1 MNLGRFRLVYS
12 QYLGMFIPVSEA
24 TKSHGQK
31 SSGKRMRSRHALAT
45 ALLSIAYSYDAI
57 SAPPVLVTDA
67 LPTAGVIT
75 SGAGAI
81 NTNAAAMTVN
91 QATKN
96 MVINWGTFNIGSAA
110 SVHFDQ
116 QLGATSAV
124 LNRVN
129 AAGGLSQIMG
139 KLSANGQVYLIN
151 PNGILFGSGSTVN
164 VNSLIAST
172 LDIKDDVFNKG
183 YLSILNGDAAFS
195 GATGLIQVEKGAT
208 LTSASGGKIMM
219 FAPNIENNGLINTPD
234 GQTLLAAGQ
243 KVYLYA
249 SEDSNLRGLLVEV
262 DNGSAVGSHVTNMNL
277 GNIIAE
283 RGNVT
288 LAGIAVNQQ
297 GRVKTTTSV
306 TANGSIKI
314 QARTSS
320 SKATVTSDSAGAAVT
335 HYADVSG
342 SVELG
347 ENSITEVLPDLNDKN
362 TVLDSTT
369 VQKSFVD
376 ITGKSIHLLKNA
388 LIVAPSGN
396 VNLSA
401 GLDPHVPTITEN
413 GLAAANKSSIYFE
426 SGSTIDVSGVGS
438 GSTLA
443 DRLGETAAQ
452 VSVASNV
459 VQAELRSSELKDS
472 PLQRTGLLSKA
483 KVYVDS
489 RATGVDGDVGTSV
502 ADVSGYVAQIGHT
515 IGERLATGGSV
526 KVVSEGNIVFAPDAT
541 INVSGGK
548 VDYIG
553 GTVTKTRLLA
563 SNGQSYDIA
572 NASKDLKYVGVQN
585 VSVQEQGYS
594 SGKDAG
600 SVTFAAPAM
609 VLEGKL
615 KGDTIA
621 GIRQRTLA
629 SLPKGATLQL
639 GLDKD
644 LKNIAIASTNVL
656 HSDIVFDSST
666 GATSVP
672 VFDESLTDDQKKTLR
687 LGSNFTPEGFS
698 NLKYLTDGQIIV
710 KDGVNIDTN
719 PGGSITMSGGGV
731 NVQGNLTSRGG
742 AVSLQAKEKIGY
754 VAVAASG
761 TSADIRTGNIE
772 IGSKATLDV
781 SGKWVNDTLNPS
793 ASDAVVINGGKVT
806 LSASV
811 IKKPNAP
818 AGGDVI
824 LDSGSL
830 VNASGG
836 AWLNASGK
844 LSGGNGG
851 DISLSASGGQD
862 DNVAHIGKLAL
873 NGTLRADSLANGGS
887 VAVTSGSVTI
897 GSKALGTNGEM
908 LIDPTFFRNGG
919 FSSYSVS
926 GYEGLTLEDDTTIA
940 PVALTRMLNSGFK
953 VQKSGADITNFS
965 YLALLPTTNA
975 AITRKATNLSL
986 SATTQTAGNLSLGLG
1001 SAIITDPGASVAL
1014 AANRQ
1019 LTVLGSVTA
1028 LAGNI
1033 SMTLGK
1039 VPADNDVVSYL
1050 NNQTLWLGANSLLD
1064 VSGVTD
1070 SYLNTNGF
1078 RVGTV
1083 KDAGTITLNAEKGTV
1098 VAKSGAKVNLNGT
1111 HAMLDVKSGN
1121 GFSAK
1126 DVASQGGSLAI
1137 SAREGVL
1144 WDATTNAHGGNNSV
1158 ASGNFSLDVS
1168 KSLLIPADSSSSLA
1182 NYPTGPRE
1190 IVLQQKGDV
1199 VPAGLDVG
1207 TAIDSSLNG
1216 KAYVSA
1222 DKVESAGF
1230 DSVALSSRDSIRVS
1244 EAVTLK
1250 TRGSI
1255 TLDAPNIVVDNNA
1268 NATLESSYVS
1278 MGYNQKLGDDSVNA
1292 PVAGTGS
1299 LTVKADYIDL
1309 FGKQSLSGVKKT
1321 NFISAGDIQ
1330 MRGMLPDAAKILIPT
1345 GGLQTAGDMSFS
1357 ATTIYPSTLSE
1368 YTLSSVGANST
1379 IAFHHN
1385 GNDSG
1390 VPFSVLGTLNV
1401 VADNIIQDGVL
1412 RSPFGVINLKAA
1424 NKLTLT
1430 DGSLTSVSAEGKTL
1444 PFGTTDNGT
1453 SWTYNFGDGSADR
1466 KRTFTSLPDKAVNL
1480 NGKSITT
1487 EVGSNVDISGGGD
1500 LSAWEFTTGTG
1511 GSDDV
1516 LAANGVFAIMP
1527 NLKAGYMAG
1536 NSESYNSGTLK
1547 AGDSIYLSGGN
1558 GLPAGNYVLLP
1569 AHYALLA
1576 GGYSVKAVAGTQDFT
1591 AQQNTLNKDGSKLVS
1606 GYRTQ
1611 FGGITADSRSSGF
1624 LVASG
1629 DVARTQS
1636 EFTNTLA
1643 SNLFKADSTA
1653 TSGLRLPADA
1663 GRVAISAVTDLV
1675 LDGSITGKHSAGSRG
1690 SAVDISSDK
1699 IAISGDGSK
1708 ETEAGYLTL
1717 SSTKL
1722 NAMGAESLTIGGK
1735 RTSVAAGTQLDVT
1748 ASNVKLIGGASLA
1761 GQEVTLAA
1769 TNMVSM
1775 VNGTSVNATG
1785 LATSGNSALI
1795 IGNADVAG
1803 SGDGALLQVSTGGQH
1818 DLVRKSVSKA
1828 TGSLDIQSGAKISA
1842 DGSITVDA
1850 TKSNSVNGKIEVGLV
1865 VEDEKTKVSSRQ
1877 GGAVRLGAP
1886 NISFGTT
1893 TATVDGLLLDNVKL
1907 AALGN
1912 PSNIQLKSYTTIDF
1926 YGSAEVGKD
1935 KLKSLTLET
1944 AGIKGY
1950 NNASDKVTL
1959 TADTVK
1965 FANPDGAEFKPTGTL
1980 GSGTL
1985 QVNAGK
1991 EIGLGSG
1998 TFSTAG
2004 FKTVILNANQV
2015 VGEAKGTLD
2024 VTGDLNINAGRI
2036 TAAGLSDQTIKASG
2050 NLVTKRLKDADDKV
2064 VTILDKAPL
2073 GGKLTLM
2080 ANTITHGGIIDM
2092 PSGTVTLKASGAGVV
2107 AGDDSLILLKDS
2119 QINVQGSAK
2128 MLGTVAGLADAGT
2141 INLQTTKG
2149 NILMEA
2155 GAVLD
2160 VSATGG
2166 AGAGTVAINTAG
2178 VAALAGTLNGIA
2190 AVGNGVSL
2198 PKQGSFELNAKT
2210 MTDFKALNVELERG
2224 NFNQSRNIHVAKGD
2238 LNIDEGDTV
2247 TAHNVT
2253 LTTDDGDMRVAG
2265 TINATGEK
2273 GGIVNLNAGQKT
2285 NDGKGDEKGN
2295 ITLAKTAKIYAYATY
2310 SATEVAGSK
2319 GDGGKVTLN
2328 TVIDSDISPTKGST
2342 ITADKGSQI
2351 DVSGKGLGSDGKV
2364 VLRAPRLGITG
2375 NTQAGDDIAISNF
2388 ESTVIGDNASIVA
2401 EGVKVYKNELGKV
2414 DVDLDTTF
2422 VDKML
2427 TDNTNFL
2434 ANSSVDTS
2442 KLFKLGQKF
2451 GSRFS
2456 VASSDEV
2463 QSTRDITVT
2472 AVDGLNLHNSGALTL
2487 RAERN
2492 VNVNANMSAGFT
2504 TADTSGVL
2512 ADGGAWTYRIAA
2524 GADLNSADVLATNN
2538 QGSGDFTLAEGKLI
2552 RTGTG
2557 DIEIATGAN
2566 FNLASATSAIYTVGE
2581 SDVKDYKSTLGN
2593 FIDPTIVVANYTVNG
2608 GDITLASK
2616 GNINGSYSTQL
2627 PADWLFRQGRLETVI
2642 QKGKG
2647 TKTLPFLNTSWWA
2660 NFSTFNENIGTLGG
2674 GDVNINAGGTINNL
2688 SAVIATNGRVF
2699 GTNAEKST
2707 LVVNGGGDMN
2717 VKAAGDIA
2725 GGMYMVDK
2733 GTANISSDGSL
2744 SAGANNVH
2752 AAFAL
2757 GDAVINV
2764 ATRGQLDVMSVF
2776 NPTLTGMSTTN
2787 APSIKEDFSAFS
2799 TYSSNTAVKLTSIA
2813 SGVSI
2818 KNGEFSTA
2826 DPSAQ
2831 ADTNNAANYFPG
2843 TVKVVAL
2850 GGDLNIERT
2859 ISMLPSSNGNLEL
2872 ATSNSLKFID
2882 TAFLVMS
2889 DLDPDTVPSV
2899 LKPSLNLLKFSEIL
2913 TKNITEGDKFHSA
2926 TPVHQN
2932 DTQSV
2937 LIYAGLDITGN
2948 NLNSVTLNLPKK
2960 AIITAGHD
2968 IIDLAVWGQNV
2979 NSSDVSSITAGRD
2992 FIYTPTLDG
3001 NGTFSENFQGVTW
3014 SGPGYLDVAAGHNI
3028 NLGNANGI
3036 VTRGNILNPFL
3047 PDAGASLSL
3056 LVGAAAADDK
3066 AFIAKYLDPSV
3077 SKSYS
3082 SNLTSFVRKVTGI
3095 SDDEVLSDD
3104 AAWTKFK
3111 VMDEQLQHQFVQTS
3125 FFNELKQTGIDHNA
3139 GSSGYKRGVDA
3150 IATLF
3155 PDDNYDGQLDL
3166 AFSQVKTERGGDLN
3180 VMAPGGGVVIGLPKI
3195 PEALL
3200 KAKSSNG
3207 QNSDSRLGMF
3217 TVKGGNINLFTKGNI
3232 DVAQSREFTI
3242 AGGDILDWS
3251 STGDIDAGK
3260 GSKTATSAPPP
3271 LIRTDVNGNTFTDL
3285 SGVVSGS
3292 GIGVLKTLPEQPIN
3306 NVYLIAPNGAVN
3318 AGDAGIRS
3326 AGNLLIAA
3334 QRVIGADNISVGG
3347 VSSGVPAVSS
3357 AGISFNAPVSPD
3369 SGSTTKQGDQLG
3381 AADKLGQ
3388 NSKLAALP
3396 SVISVEVISLGDES
3410 TPAVKT
3416 EISTKPET
3424 STKNDKDGKNKKD

>member
-31 SSGKRMRSRHALAT
+31 SSGKRMRSRHALA
-45 ALLSIAYSYDAI
+45 AAVLSIAYSYDAL
-57 SAPPVLVTDA
+57 SADLPLPNV

-75 SGAGAI
+75 SGVGNI
-81 NTNAAAMTVN
+81 NSKVTATAAAMTVN
-91 QATKN
+91 QSTKN

-110 SVHFDQ
+110 SVNFNQ

-139 KLSANGQVYLIN
+139 NLSANGQVYLIN
-151 PNGILFGSGSTVN
+151 PNGILFGNGSTVN

-183 YLSILNGDAAFS
+183 YLSIINGDAAFS
-195 GATGLIQVEKGAT
+195 GSGGLIQVENGAT

-234 GQTLLAAGQ
+234 GQTLLGAGQ

-262 DNGSAVGSHVTNMNL
+262 DNGSTVGSHVTNMNL

-306 TANGSIKI
+306 TANGSIKL

-320 SKATVTSDSAGAAVT
+320 SKAIVTSDSAGAAVT

-342 SVELG
+342 NVELG
-347 ENSITEVLPDLNDKN
+347 ENSITEVLPDLNDKS

-388 LIVAPSGN
+388 LIVAPSAN

-401 GLDPHVPTITEN
+401 GLDPHAPTITEN
-413 GLAAANKSSIYFE
+413 GLAAANKSNIYFE

-452 VSVASNV
+452 VAVASNV

-472 PLQRTGLLSKA
+472 PLQRTGILSKA

-489 RATGVDGDVGTSV
+489 RVTGVNGDVGTSV

-515 IGERLATGGSV
+515 IGERLATGGTV
-526 KVVSEGNIVFAPDAT
+526 KVVSEGNIVFAPGAT
-541 INVSGGK
+541 VNVSGGK

-553 GTVTKTRLLA
+553 GTVTKTRLQA
-563 SNGQSYDIA
+563 SNGESYDIA
-572 NASKDLKYVGVQN
+572 NASKDLKYIGIHN
-585 VSVQEQGYS
+585 VSVQEKGYS
-594 SGKDAG
+594 LGKDAG

-609 VLEGKL
+609 VQEGKL

-656 HSDIVFDSST
+656 HSDIVFDSSI

-672 VFDESLTDDQKKTLR
+672 VFGEALTEDQKKALR
-687 LGSNFTPEGFS
+687 LGSNFTPTGFS

-710 KDGVNIDTN
+710 KDGVNIVTN
-719 PGGSITMSGGGV
+719 PGGSIAMIGGGV

-742 AVSLQAKEKIGY
+742 AISLQAKEKVGY

-761 TSADIRTGNIE
+761 TSADIRTGNVE
-772 IGSKATLDV
+772 VGGKATLDV
-781 SGKWVNDTLNPS
+781 SGKWVNDNLNLS

-836 AWLNASGK
+836 DWINASGK

-851 DISLSASGGQD
+851 DINLSASGGQD

-873 NGTLRADSLANGGS
+873 NGTLRADSLENGGS
-887 VAVTSGSVTI
+887 LTVTSGSVTI
-897 GSKALGTNGEM
+897 GSKALGTNGET
-908 LIDPTFFRNGG
+908 LVDPIFFRNGG

-926 GYEGLTLEDDTTIA
+926 GYEGLTLEDGARIE
-940 PVALTRMLNSGFK
+940 PVALTRVLNSGFK

-965 YLALLPTTNA
+965 HLALLPTTNA
-975 AITRKATNLSL
+975 AVTRKATNLSL

-1001 SAIITDPGASVAL
+1001 SAIITDPDASVTL
-1014 AANRQ
+1014 VANRQ
-1019 LTVLGSVTA
+1019 LTVLGSVSA

-1039 VPADNDVVSYL
+1039 APADNDVVGYL

-1070 SYLNTNGF
+1070 SYINANGF

-1098 VAKSGAKVNLNGT
+1098 VAETGATVSLRGT
-1111 HAMLDVKSGN
+1111 HAMLDIKSGN
-1121 GFSAK
+1121 GFTAK
-1126 DVASQGGSLAI
+1126 DVASKGGSLAI

-1158 ASGNFSLDVS
+1158 SSGNFSLDVT
-1168 KSLLIPADSSSSLA
+1168 KSLLIPADSSSSLT

-1207 TAIDSSLNG
+1207 TAINSSLNG

-1230 DSVALSSRDSIRVS
+1230 DSVALSSRDNIRVS

-1250 TRGSI
+1250 MRGAI
-1255 TLDAPNIVVDNNA
+1255 TLDAPNVIVDNNA

-1278 MGYNQKLGDDSVNA
+1278 MGYNQKLGDDSVNS
-1292 PVAGTGS
+1292 PVAGTGN

-1309 FGKQSLSGVKKT
+1309 FGKQSLSGVKKA

-1345 GGLQTAGDMSFS
+1345 GGLKTVGDMSFS

-1379 IAFHHN
+1379 IAFHHH

-1401 VADNIIQDGVL
+1401 VADNITQDGVL
-1412 RSPFGVINLKAA
+1412 RAPFGVINLKAA
-1424 NKLTLT
+1424 NTLTLT

-1444 PFGTTDNGT
+1444 PFGTTDNGK
-1453 SWTYNFGDGSADR
+1453 SLTYNFGDGSADR
-1466 KRTFTSLPDKAVNL
+1466 KRTFTSMPDKAVNL

-1487 EVGSNVDISGGGD
+1487 EVGSNIDISGGGD

-1547 AGDSIYLSGGN
+1547 AGDSIYLSGSN

-1591 AQQNTLNKDGSKLVS
+1591 AKQNTVNKNGSKLVS

-1643 SNLFKADSTA
+1643 SNFFKADSTA

-1690 SAVDISSDK
+1690 SEVDISSDK

-1761 GQEVTLAA
+1761 GQEITLAA
-1769 TNMVSM
+1769 TDTVSM
-1775 VNGTSVNATG
+1775 ASGTSVNATG
-1785 LATSGNSALI
+1785 LATNGNSALI

-1818 DLVRKSVSKA
+1818 DLVRKSVSRA
-1828 TGSLDIQSGAKISA
+1828 TGTLDVQSGAIISA
-1842 DGSITVDA
+1842 DGSITLDA
-1850 TKSNSVNGKIEVGLV
+1850 TKSNSVNGKIEVGLL
-1865 VEDEKTKVSSRQ
+1865 VEDKETKISSKQ

-1893 TATVDGLLLDNVKL
+1893 TATVDGLLLDNDKL
-1907 AALGN
+1907 VALGN
-1912 PSNIQLKSYTTIDF
+1912 PNNIQLKSYTTINF
-1926 YGSAEVGKD
+1926 YGTTAVGND

-1944 AGIKGY
+1944 AGFKGY

-1991 EIGLGSG
+1991 EIGLGGG

-2004 FKTVILNANQV
+2004 FKTVNLKANQV

-2024 VTGDLNINAGRI
+2024 VSGDLNINAGRI
-2036 TAAGLSDQTIKASG
+2036 TAAGLSDQTIKVG
-2050 NLVTKRLKDADDKV
+2050 GHLETKRLKDADDKV

-2073 GGKLTLM
+2073 GGKLTL
-2080 ANTITHGGIIDM
+2080 AADTITHGGIIDM

-2141 INLQTTKG
+2141 INLQTSKG
-2149 NILMEA
+2149 NIRMDA
-2155 GAVLD
+2155 GAVVD

-2166 AGAGTVAINTAG
+2166 AGAGAVAINTAG
-2178 VAALAGTLNGIA
+2178 VANLAGTLNGIA
-2190 AVGNGVSL
+2190 AVGNGVGL
-2198 PKQGSFELNAKT
+2198 PMQGSFELNAKT

-2224 NFNQSRNIHVAKGD
+2224 NFNQSRSIHVAQGD
-2238 LNIDEGDTV
+2238 LKIDAGNNV
-2247 TAHNVT
+2247 IAHNVT
-2253 LTTDDGDMRVAG
+2253 LTTDDGDLTVAG
-2265 TINATGEK
+2265 TIDATGNK
-2273 GGIVNLNAGQKT
+2273 GGIVKLNAGQQLG
-2285 NDGKGDEKGN
+2285 NGKGN
-2295 ITLAKTAKIYAYATY
+2295 ITLEKTALIDASANTE
-2310 SATEVAGSK
+2310 ATESAGSK
-2319 GDGGKVTLN
+2319 GDGGKVILN
-2328 TVIDSDISPTKGST
+2328 TTTDSDTSPSIGSR
-2342 ITADKGSQI
+2342 ILAAIGSVI
-2351 DVSGKGLGSDGKV
+2351 NVKGKGLGSDGKL
-2364 VLRAPRLGITG
+2364 VLRAPRLGMTDNSKAG
-2375 NTQAGDDIAISNF
+2375 NDIAIGDNITTTF
-2388 ESTVIGDNASIVA
+2388 GSTVKGDKASIVV
-2401 EGVKVYKNELGKV
+2401 EGVKVYETATVNNAFISTMKA
-2414 DVDLDTTF
+2414 
-2422 VDKML
+2422 
-2427 TDNTNFL
+2427 DNASFL
-2434 ANSSVDTS
+2434 ANSDTIKS
-2442 KLFKLGQKF
+2442 KLGLV
-2451 GSRFS
+2451 SDARFV
-2456 VASSDEV
+2456 VASGDEV
-2463 QSTRDITVT
+2463 RSTGNITV
-2472 AVDGLNLHNSGALTL
+2472 VDDIDLPTGGPGSLTL
-2487 RAERN
+2487 RAKDA

-2512 ADGGAWTYRIAA
+2512 TNGGAWTYRIAA

-2538 QGSGDFTLAEGKLI
+2538 QGTGDFTLAADKLI

-2557 DIEIATGAN
+2557 DIEIATGGN
-2566 FNLASATSAIYTVGE
+2566 FNLGSATSAIYTVGE
-2581 SDVKDYKSTLGN
+2581 ADTTNYSSFGS
-2593 FIDPTIVVANYTVNG
+2593 FISPATELKPNYTING

-2616 GNINGSYSTQL
+2616 GNINGAYSTQL

-2647 TKTLPFLNTSWWA
+2647 TKTLSFLNTSWWA
-2660 NFSTFNENIGTLGG
+2660 NFSTFNENIGALGG
-2674 GDVNINAGGTINNL
+2674 GDVNINAGGTINDL

-2699 GTNAEKST
+2699 GTNAGNST
-2707 LVVNGGGDMN
+2707 LIVNGGGDMT
-2717 VKAAGDIA
+2717 VKAAGDIT

-2744 SAGANNVH
+2744 LAGANN
-2752 AAFAL
+2752 ANTSFAL

-2764 ATRGQLDVMSVF
+2764 ATRGQLDVTSVF

-2843 TVKVVAL
+2843 IVKVAAL
-2850 GGDLNIERT
+2850 SGDLNIERT

-2882 TAFLVMS
+2882 TAFLIMS

-2948 NLNSVTLNLPKK
+2948 NQNSVTLNLPKK
-2960 AIITAGHD
+2960 AIITAGRD

-2979 NSSDVSSITAGRD
+2979 SSSDVSSITAGRD
-2992 FIYTPTLDG
+2992 FIYTPTLDT

-3036 VTRGNILNPFL
+3036 VTRGNLLNPFL
-3047 PDAGASLSL
+3047 PGAGASLNL

-3066 AFIAKYLDPSV
+3066 AFIAKYLDPAK

-3082 SNLTSFVRKVTGI
+3082 SNLTSFVRKVTGV
-3095 SDDEVLSDD
+3095 SDNEPLSDD
-3104 AAWTKFK
+3104 AAWAKFK

-3139 GSSGYKRGVDA
+3139 GSSGYKRGFDA

-3155 PDDNYDGQLDL
+3155 PDDNYNGQLDL

-3180 VMAPGGGVVIGLPKI
+3180 VMAPGGGIVIGLPKI

-3217 TVKGGNINLFTKGNI
+3217 TVKGGNINLFAKANI

-3251 STGDIDAGK
+3251 STGDIKAGK

-3292 GIGVLKTLPEQPIN
+3292 GIGVLKTLPDQPIN
-3306 NVYLIAPNGAVN
+3306 NVYLIAPNGAVD

-3347 VSSGVPAVSS
+3347 TSSGVPAVSS
-3357 AGISFNAPVSPD
+3357 AGISFNAPASAD
-3369 SGSTTKQGDQLG
+3369 SSSTNKQGDQLG

-3388 NSKLAALP
+3388 NTKLASLP
-3396 SVISVEVISLGDES
+3396 SVISAEVISLGDES
-3410 TPAVKT
+3410 TT
-3416 EISTKPET
+3416 STKPET
-3424 STKNDKDGKNKKD
+3424 SNKSCKDDKNKKDCAP